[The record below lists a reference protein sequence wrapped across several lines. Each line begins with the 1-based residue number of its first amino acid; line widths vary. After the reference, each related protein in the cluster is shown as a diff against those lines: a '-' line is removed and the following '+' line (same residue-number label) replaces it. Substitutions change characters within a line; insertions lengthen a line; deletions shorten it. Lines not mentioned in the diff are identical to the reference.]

1 MIGAPQVEKTLHGRN
16 SGTRYGGRFAQ
27 ATMIFLGID
36 CGTQSTKTISFDWE
50 TGAVLASAQQACGLV
65 PDTLH
70 TNKLL

>member
-1 MIGAPQVEKTLHGRN
+1 
-16 SGTRYGGRFAQ
+16 
-27 ATMIFLGID
+27 MIFLGID

-70 TNKLL
+70 TNNLL